1 MLGGVGVGVGVGV
14 VSKSGCMHMCV
25 RVLFVWTQPLACK
38 GGQAV
43 SGALATRA
51 GTKGSI

>member
-1 MLGGVGVGVGVGV
+1 MLGGVGVGVGV

-25 RVLFVWTQPLACK
+25 RVLFVWTQPLDCK

-43 SGALATRA
+43 SGAPARA